1 MKNRERNRLNELW
14 KAMAGDSLA
23 DLLKNRE
30 STEKALCDMDPNL
43 RKVAISLLCSHWSR
57 QPELRSQIE
66 KMANED
72 ADLGVRGVAIV
83 HLGVICRGTNDKELG
98 VKLANIVR
106 NEHQPAR
113 LRSSAYSAL
122 INLRAL
128 PFLSPIATLFYENQ
142 NKEFPAGCD
151 WEFVDSFF
159 AK

>member
-1 MKNRERNRLNELW
+1 
-14 KAMAGDSLA
+14 
-23 DLLKNRE
+23 
-30 STEKALCDMDPNL
+30 
-43 RKVAISLLCSHWSR
+43 
-57 QPELRSQIE
+57 
-66 KMANED
+66 MANED